1 MSDIETEL
9 VHTEIP
15 LPGLPGEV
23 RLPSGGWAQLKPASA
38 LTGRDV
44 RRIRTAL
51 NAEGTGD
58 TMSQAMALTIGALVV
73 EWQIPGQSMLQLPHA
88 GGQAVLDRLSWE
100 DLLVLEEIAEPVM
113 KRALGHKDKKREG
126 EADPS

>member
-1 MSDIETEL
+1 MSDIDVAEATN
-9 VHTEIP
+9 EIP

-23 RLPSGGWAQLKPASA
+23 RLPSGGWAQLKPVSA

-51 NAEGTGD
+51 NADGTGD
-58 TMSQAMALTIGALVV
+58 TMSQAMALTLGAVVV

-88 GGQAVLDRLSWE
+88 NPAVLDRLSFD
-100 DLLVLEEIAEPVM
+100 DLMALEEIAEPIM
-113 KRALGHKDKKREG
+113 KRALGHRDKKAG